1 MGDYKRI
8 LLKLSGEALA
18 GEQGFGFDEANVLT
32 VGKQIKELVKK
43 LERRDARISEL
54 ELKVKQYKKRF
65 KC

>member
-1 MGDYKRI
+1 MTKEKELI
-8 LLKLSGEALA
+8 N
-18 GEQGFGFDEANVLT
+18 EQEQEINYLHQ
-32 VGKQIKELVKK
+32 QIKELVKK

>member
-1 MGDYKRI
+1 MLKG
-8 LLKLSGEALA
+8 LLVIEKSFFLQKNKDKLIN
-18 GEQGFGFDEANVLT
+18 EQEEEINFLH
-32 VGKQIKELVKK
+32 KQIKELVKK

>member
-1 MGDYKRI
+1 MSKKITMEKNKD
-8 LLKLSGEALA
+8 KLIN
-18 GEQGFGFDEANVLT
+18 EQEEEINFLH
-32 VGKQIKELVKK
+32 KQIKELVKK

>member
-1 MGDYKRI
+1 MKIYLSKKITMEKNKD
-8 LLKLSGEALA
+8 KLIN
-18 GEQGFGFDEANVLT
+18 EQEEEINFLH
-32 VGKQIKELVKK
+32 KQIKELVKK